1 MEQHYLSIEHYFMA
15 SVKHLESTDFDMMQ
29 RFVAVK
35 AAKWDNKVKKT
46 MYHHNKNAFTTT
58 AAS

>member
-1 MEQHYLSIEHYFMA
+1 MA
-15 SVKHLESTDFDMMQ
+15 SVKHLKSTDFDMMQ